1 MRYGS
6 AGTEHVTAIAHVI
19 VRHEQLTGKGLEVTW
34 GSSESRIELVRT
46 MPSRERRRPHVKKAG
61 DVLGNIVE
69 HTKLIGKVLEVLD
82 LPLDI
87 AATRV
92 GVVLQ
97 PAAVAHLGIEHLAG
111 GEGLTKVCFPHTAT
125 AWRLML
131 QTLSN

>member
-1 MRYGS
+1 MLSGTLTNMQSSS
-6 AGTEHVTAIAHVI
+6 ARCLKSPSTHRG
-19 VRHEQLTGKGLEVTW
+19 EQ
-34 GSSESRIELVRT
+34 
-46 MPSRERRRPHVKKAG
+46 
-61 DVLGNIVE
+61 
-69 HTKLIGKVLEVLD
+69 EVLD

-97 PAAVAHLGIEHLAG
+97 PAAVAHLGVEHLAG

-125 AWRLML
+125 SCRLRL